1 MYGLTRGTATLLG
14 VAASGLLIWLAADGF
29 EEGGVFETDD
39 TGRYWWVVGLLAA
52 AGFVMALSQLLGG
65 WTKWG
70 WPRVSGS
77 VFLLGFLPALVVGG
91 WVLLYLHPGGNWFA
105 EHVRDWSDDLGIE
118 GFVEDLS
125 LLFPAVAFALGLV
138 FGFTF
143 DTSGPR
149 VVTREEEEEEEVAER
164 PMTREERVVDRRDDA
179 DEHETVVVRRDDDDE
194 TVVER
199 PPRS

>member
-29 EEGGVFETDD
+29 EEGGVFEADD

-70 WPRVSGS
+70 WPRISGS

-91 WVLLYLHPGGNWFA
+91 WVLLYLHPGGNWVA

-118 GFVEDLS
+118 GVVRDLS
-125 LLFPAVAFALGLV
+125 LLFPAVAFGLGLV
-138 FGFTF
+138 LGFTF

-149 VVTREEEEEEEVAER
+149 VVAREEEAVDR
-164 PMTREERVVDRRDDA
+164 PMTEEERVVRRPDD
-179 DEHETVVVRRDDDDE
+179 EEPVVVRRDDDDE

-199 PPRS
+199 PPRT

>member
-29 EEGGVFETDD
+29 EEGGVFEADD

-70 WPRVSGS
+70 WPRISGS

-91 WVLLYLHPGGNWFA
+91 WVLLYLHPGGSWLA

-118 GFVEDLS
+118 GVVEDLS

-149 VVTREEEEEEEVAER
+149 VVTREEEEAER
-164 PMTREERVVDRRDDA
+164 PMTQEERVVERRDDA
-179 DEHETVVVRRDDDDE
+179 DEQETVVVRRDDDDE